1 MRKKLLSALLS
12 MFFVTGL
19 LIGVGATANA
29 ASVKTP
35 VQGSSAK
42 VAPSADSDPASK
54 SSQENL
60 KPSSKGES
68 QNKTVRG
75 GGSG

>member
-1 MRKKLLSALLS
+1 MHKKLLSALLS
-12 MFFVTGL
+12 MFFVAGL
-19 LIGVGATANA
+19 LIGIGATANA

-35 VQGSSAK
+35 VSGSSAK
-42 VAPSADSDPASK
+42 VSSSSDSDPASK
-54 SSQENL
+54 SNKEDL

-75 GGSG
+75 G

>member
-1 MRKKLLSALLS
+1 MHKKLLSALLS
-12 MFFVTGL
+12 MFFVAGL

-29 ASVKTP
+29 ASLKTP

-42 VAPSADSDPASK
+42 VSSSPDSGRASK
-54 SSQENL
+54 SSQEDL
-60 KPSSKGES
+60 KPGSKGES

-75 GGSG
+75 G